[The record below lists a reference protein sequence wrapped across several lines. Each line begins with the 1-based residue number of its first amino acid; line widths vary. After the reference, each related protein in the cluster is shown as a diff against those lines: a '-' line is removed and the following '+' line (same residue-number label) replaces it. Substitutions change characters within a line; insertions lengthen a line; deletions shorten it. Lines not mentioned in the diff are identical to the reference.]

1 MVEGKAV
8 KFVGEA
14 DGIKVHDFVETLN
27 VLSLVSVLGNV
38 EELRIS
44 VIQEFEQ
51 TVLNMRVDGFMGQVV
66 KIDFCQGE
74 YVFVVYNANSR
85 LCVPYLRSEI
95 RLCDSQ
101 EAL

>member
-1 MVEGKAV
+1 MVEWKAV

-14 DGIKVHDFVETLN
+14 GGIKVHDFVETLN

-51 TVLNMRVDGFMGQVV
+51 CLLDRRISGFRGQVV
-66 KIDFCQGE
+66 RINFCQGE

-95 RLCDSQ
+95 RLCDS
-101 EAL
+101 

>member
-14 DGIKVHDFVETLN
+14 GGIKVHDFVETLN
-27 VLSLVSVLGNV
+27 VLSLVSVLGNL

-51 TVLNMRVDGFMGQVV
+51 TVLNMRVDGFRGKVLRINFYQ
-66 KIDFCQGE
+66 DE
-74 YVFVVYNANSR
+74 YVFVVYNASNGR
-85 LCVPYLRSEI
+85 CVPYLRSEI